1 MYSCL
6 GRKDEDGPDFW
17 SISKYICK
25 NTIHFFI
32 KTLHLGIHYVYDLSR
47 TRYDSIL

>member
-6 GRKDEDGPDFW
+6 GRKDEDGRFLVDFQ
-17 SISKYICK
+17 ICK